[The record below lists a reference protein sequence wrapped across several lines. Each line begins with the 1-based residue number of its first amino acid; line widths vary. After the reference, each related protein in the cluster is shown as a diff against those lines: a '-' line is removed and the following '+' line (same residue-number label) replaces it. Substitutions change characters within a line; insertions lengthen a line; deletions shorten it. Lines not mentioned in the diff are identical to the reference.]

1 MTPEEIK
8 ALSGEELRTQAKVLE
23 INLRG
28 NPGDQLIQERM
39 IEALGLTVDGADN
52 LTSNSTTQD
61 SLEPSK
67 KAGNSKSETV
77 TIIIATKEDDDQPVP
92 VGLNG
97 KVYRMV
103 RGEEVT
109 VPKGVIDIL
118 NNAKQLVRDRKSG
131 KDREVLAYPF
141 QIVND

>member
-23 INLRG
+23 ISLKG

-39 IEALGLTVDGADN
+39 IEALGLSN
-52 LTSNSTTQD
+52 NSSHENTSNQ
-61 SLEPSK
+61 EPASNKPEASK
-67 KAGNSKSETV
+67 PEMV
-77 TIIIATKEDDDQPVP
+77 TIVIATKEDEDQPVP

-109 VPKGVIDIL
+109 VPVGVVDIL
-118 NNAKQLVRDRKSG
+118 NNAKQLVRDRKTG

-141 QIVND
+141 QIINN